1 MSMPL
6 RVGVMGG
13 TFDPIHLGHLRVAE
27 ETVEALELDT
37 LLFVP
42 AAIPPHK
49 SGKIIL
55 PFEHRWQMLRLATE
69 QHARFKVSDLERWL
83 PGKSYTVVTLQK
95 LSEERSGAVELF
107 FIAGLDAFL
116 EMDTWWHFKE
126 LFELAQMVVLRRPGH
141 NTSEVNGFLRERVS
155 SLYTYSAAAA
165 CYRHPRLL
173 PVHCIENTWLD
184 ISSTRIR
191 QLVKE
196 GKSVRYL
203 VIPEVMHYIHANQ
216 LYRGE
221 RLFGTE
227 PNNRPEDVW
236 DCRQSEE
243 YGS

>member
-1 MSMPL
+1 MTE

-13 TFDPIHLGHLRVAE
+13 TFDPVHLGHLRVAE
-27 ETVEALELDT
+27 EAVEALSLDT

-49 SGKIIL
+49 SGKKIL

-69 QHARFKVSDLERWL
+69 PHSRFKASDVEMRL

-95 LSEERSGAVELF
+95 LSECYAGAAQLF
-107 FIAGLDAFL
+107 FVVGLDAFL
-116 EMDTWWHFKE
+116 EMDTWWHFHE
-126 LFELAQMVVLRRPGH
+126 LFELARMVVLRRPGYQE
-141 NTSEVNGFLRERVS
+141 SEMSGFLRDRVS
-155 SLYTYSAAAA
+155 ALYTYSARES
-165 CYRHPRLL
+165 CYRHPQLL
-173 PVHCIENTWLD
+173 PVHYLNNTWLD

-203 VIPEVMHYIHANQ
+203 VLPEVMHYIHENR

-221 RLFGTE
+221 ELLEAE
-227 PNNRPEDVW
+227 PHRSEKAW
-236 DCRQSEE
+236 DCR
-243 YGS
+243 